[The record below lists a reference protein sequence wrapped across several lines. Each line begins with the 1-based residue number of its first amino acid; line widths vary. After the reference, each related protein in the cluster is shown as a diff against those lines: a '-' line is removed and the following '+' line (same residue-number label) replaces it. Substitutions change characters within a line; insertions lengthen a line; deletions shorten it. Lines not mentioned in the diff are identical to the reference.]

1 MQEVLAAN
9 AVQNFD
15 VVGNYRNHKKCDGSP
30 LEVLGV
36 LPSEVLLDDPVTP
49 VLLFNAGS
57 LLADSFVPVEIFA
70 SLDVGFDV
78 FREEVRVTLELVE
91 LGAAEGGP
99 PAALDKPAIEKED
112 GEHVLFQ
119 YLSSTTIHTTISII
133 SLMITIRAIIG
144 WSNWS
149 DFVFASGVR
158 EKNSI
163 VSCVQVD
170 MTQSSTCSSN

>member
-1 MQEVLAAN
+1 MKEILAAK

-15 VVGNYRNHKKCDGSP
+15 VNGNYRNQKKCDGSP

-49 VLLFNAGS
+49 VLLFNVGS
-57 LLADSFVPVEIFA
+57 LLAGSFVPSEVFA

-99 PAALDKPAIEKED
+99 PAALDKPGIEKKM
-112 GEHVLFQ
+112 VSRVSYSLIPVTIQ
-119 YLSSTTIHTTISII
+119 YHHL
-133 SLMITIRAIIG
+133 RY
-144 WSNWS
+144 N
-149 DFVFASGVR
+149 
-158 EKNSI
+158 
-163 VSCVQVD
+163 
-170 MTQSSTCSSN
+170 